1 MTLSKGKEEALSR
14 LMSYILR
21 HNPYKFGLRLNDKG
35 YCSLTALLTAIK
47 KERKFED
54 TTLDDIKQVVQN
66 CEKQRYEITNNK
78 VRARYGHS
86 KVRAL
91 REPSTP
97 PTTLIHGTVEN
108 RLPSIKE
115 KGLLSMERQHVHLAT
130 EESKDFAILSA
141 NRRAKNTNVVL
152 LIIDTVKAQEKGVLF
167 YDEGKG
173 TWLSTPIPP
182 ECINWSNTRV
192 LPKDDIE

>member
-35 YCSLTALLTAIK
+35 YCSLIALLDAIK
-47 KERKFED
+47 KERKFEA

-91 REPSTP
+91 REPTTP
-97 PTTLIHGTVEN
+97 PLTLIHGTVET
-108 RLPSIKE
+108 RLASIRE
-115 KGLLSMERQHVHLAT
+115 KGLLPMERQHVHLTT
-130 EESKDFAILSA
+130 EETTDFAILSA
-141 NRRAKNTNVVL
+141 SRRAKNTNVVL
-152 LIIDTVKAQEKGVLF
+152 LTVDTVKAKDKGVLF

-173 TWLSTPIPP
+173 TWLSQPIPP
-182 ECINWSNTRV
+182 ECIDWDNVQV
-192 LPKDDIE
+192 LPKGGAN